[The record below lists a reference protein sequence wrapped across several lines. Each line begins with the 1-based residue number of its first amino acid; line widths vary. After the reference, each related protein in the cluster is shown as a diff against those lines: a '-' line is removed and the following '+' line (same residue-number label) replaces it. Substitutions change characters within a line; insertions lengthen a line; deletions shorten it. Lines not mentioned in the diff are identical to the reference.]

1 MKKWD
6 IKQTIDSPR
15 ITSNEILHL
24 LLKQRG
30 ITTQEERE
38 QFLTP
43 KDPYTVAPES
53 VGIDP
58 IMLENAAER
67 IERAVKNK
75 ESIIVYADYDADG
88 VTAGT
93 VMWETV
99 FAMGGKVMPYIPHRE
114 AEGYGLSTAGI
125 DTVKKEHNANL
136 IITVDHGIT
145 GHEKVDYA
153 KSLGIDVIVTD
164 HHTKSDVLPDT
175 TIVHTT
181 SLSGSG
187 VSWFV
192 AKTLFERNKDRL
204 VKDIDPYDLLGIAS
218 IGTIADLLPLSSV
231 NRAIASF
238 GLKAL
243 SNSSRL
249 GILALLQEAA
259 LEGKALTTY
268 DISHILAPRINALG
282 RLDHA
287 LDALRLLCTT
297 DEKRAI
303 ALAGKLSLV
312 NKERQNVTLE
322 STLHAKQKVSDAK
335 THLQKKIL
343 VIADESYNQGIIGLI
358 AGKLVEEHYLP
369 SIVLSL
375 GETISKASARSIP
388 GFNIVEAIRSQSD
401 LLVDVGG
408 HPMAAGFTIETK
420 QLPLFIQRM
429 EEYAEKNI
437 TKEMTVRILPVDMQ
451 IPLELVTADLFHT
464 LQQLAPFGMANYDP
478 VFVSTNVT
486 LLEAR
491 LVGQEGKHLKLK
503 IQNERK
509 QTIEAIA
516 FNMGSMYKELVAQ
529 KKVNLAYTITNN
541 VWNGKEKI
549 ELKIKDILI
558 NKNS

>member
-6 IKQTIDSPR
+6 IKQTIDNPR
-15 ITSNEILHL
+15 ITSKDILQL

-30 ITTQEERE
+30 ITTQEDIE

-43 KDPYTVAPES
+43 KDPLIVTAET

-58 IMLENAAER
+58 IMLEKAAER
-67 IERAVKNK
+67 IEQAVKNK

-93 VMWETV
+93 VMWETIY
-99 FAMGGKVMPYIPHRE
+99 AMGGKVMPYIPHRE
-114 AEGYGLSTAGI
+114 GEGYGLSTIGI
-125 DTVKKEHNANL
+125 DTVKKEHNATL

-145 GHEKVDYA
+145 GHEKVAYA
-153 KSLGIDVIVTD
+153 KSQGIDVIVTD
-164 HHTKSDVLPDT
+164 HHTKSEILPDT

-181 SLSGSG
+181 TLSGSG
-187 VSWFV
+187 VAWFV
-192 AKTLFERNKDRL
+192 SKTLYERNKNTMI
-204 VKDIDPYDLLGIAS
+204 KDIDPYDLLGVAS
-218 IGTIADLLPLSSV
+218 IGTIADLLPLSGI

-243 SNSSRL
+243 STSSRL
-249 GILALLQEAA
+249 GVLALLQEAT
-259 LEGKALTTY
+259 LTDKQLTTY

-297 DEKRAI
+297 NEERAS

-312 NKERQNVTLE
+312 NKERQYLTQE
-322 STLHAKQKVSDAK
+322 STLHAKELVIKDK
-335 THLQKKIL
+335 KHEIKKIL

-369 SIVLSL
+369 AIVLSK
-375 GETISKASARSIP
+375 GETISKASARSIA
-388 GFNIVEAIRSQSD
+388 GFNIVEAIRSQND

-408 HPMAAGFTIETK
+408 HPMAAGFTIETNNL
-420 QLPLFIQRM
+420 QEFIQRM
-429 EEYAEKNI
+429 EAYAEKHI
-437 TKEMTVRILPVDMQ
+437 TKEMTIRSLSVDLQM
-451 IPLELVTADLFHT
+451 PLSLVTAELYST
-464 LQQLAPFGMANYDP
+464 LQQLSPFGMANYDP
-478 VFVSTNVT
+478 VFVSTDVPV
-486 LLEAR
+486 LEAR

-503 IQNERK
+503 LQNDRK

-516 FNMGSMYKELVAQ
+516 FNMGQLFPELQ
-529 KKVNLAYTITNN
+529 KQSTINLAYTITNN
-541 VWNGKEKI
+541 IWNGKEKI
-549 ELKIKDILI
+549 ELKVKDL
-558 NKNS
+558 KY